1 MSKLII
7 PKVLLKILKRGNG
20 FKLKI
25 SFMNIG
31 RPSGRPFFMGAGD
44 RVGSGRDRV
53 GLGSAPSYR
62 RSTIRVTYSNNT

>member
-1 MSKLII
+1 MSKPII
-7 PKVLLKILKRGNG
+7 PKALSKILKRGNG

-44 RVGSGRDRV
+44 RVGSGRV
-53 GLGSAPSYR
+53 GSGSAPSCR
-62 RSTIRVTYSNNT
+62 RPTIRVTYSNNT